1 MTMHH
6 ASKQGSA
13 KPQHRSTKS
22 REDGQRLSLTEQLRL
37 VVLFVAYKMIRYRQ
51 MEKPWPVG
59 ESRWGEFTVQLAKTS
74 RRAFYSA
81 LVTHPHIDGR
91 VVLVEANPEK
101 VSESPVPSKHKV
113 MVYLETPGEAKLGG
127 ATRRSKRTGQV
138 RYWAD
143 TEEIGLSWVHDGRGF
158 QEVVRL
164 PVGDVVNRI
173 EQVAA

>member
-1 MTMHH
+1 MHLY
-6 ASKQGSA
+6 ASKQGPE

-22 REDGQRLSLTEQLRL
+22 QEEKQRLSLTEQLRL
-37 VVLFVAYKMIRYRQ
+37 LVLFVAYKMIRYRQ

-59 ESRWGEFTVQLAKTS
+59 ECSLWEFTVRLAKTS

-81 LVTHPHIDGR
+81 LVTHPRIDGR
-91 VVLVEANPEK
+91 VVLVEANPAK

-113 MVYLETPGEAKLGG
+113 MVYLETP
-127 ATRRSKRTGQV
+127 SKSKKTGQV
-138 RYWAD
+138 RYYAD
-143 TEEIGLSWVHDGRGF
+143 ADEIGLSWVHDGRGF

-164 PVGDVVNRI
+164 PVGDVVSRI